1 MRHIRVLP
9 LLAILALALPLS
21 AQTAPCPIDLL
32 QPAVLGIANLQRQ
45 SMMNAKS
52 PDDARKALKNATKQ
66 LFDPKTASN
75 PLGRDFLTA
84 QFFTLAIE
92 NGGELQTRDALGM
105 PGNKDE
111 KIDLLHYTDS
121 LFTIV
126 LAGEPKCAAEVKEWR
141 MYKPYMSH
149 IQAGYKAITD
159 AGNTAPSDSVE
170 RRRLNNVA
178 TAEGKRA
185 LVISRD
191 GAQAYDVL
199 WRAAKNVNDQ
209 DGVITNLKLAADKL
223 QGDTTNAAVRA
234 NLMFNLGRVQQD
246 YASLAAEPKKSE
258 LQRGAAKAFLAVM
271 QEYPTSEEAPFALQ
285 GIGIAAA
292 VTKDEALNIA
302 ALDLIKA
309 NPSKFSGTSLAQAGV
324 IATRAGKSADAV
336 ALFEAATKSNPY
348 SRDYVYNF
356 AAMLYEAK
364 RPSEMIPVV
373 KKLLTIDP
381 SNPDNVMLFAY
392 AYKGQSDSVNAN
404 FLKKAQKDSAARYV
418 KADLATK
425 KALRDTISVWRKE
438 YNRLIDSVTT
448 YSKLS
453 DEMPHKLTY
462 TELDMGKDKA
472 SVKGTIEN
480 RAKTA
485 KSFTVVFEF
494 LGKDGSVA
502 GKATS
507 TVGPVAA
514 GATAEFS
521 AELKPAEGTKLEVVG
536 VRYAALPLK

>member
-1 MRHIRVLP
+1 MRHVRVLP
-9 LLAILALALPLS
+9 LLATFALALPLS

-32 QPAVLGIANLQRQ
+32 QPATLGIANLQRQ
-45 SMMNAKS
+45 GMMNAKT
-52 PDDARKALKNATKQ
+52 PDDSRKALKTAMKQ
-66 LFDPKTASN
+66 LFDAKTASN

-84 QFFTLAIE
+84 QFLTLAIE

-126 LAGEPKCAAEVKEWR
+126 TAGDPKCAAEVKEWR

-159 AGNTAPSDSVE
+159 GKND
-170 RRRLNNVA
+170 VA
-178 TAEGKRA
+178 VTEGKRA

-199 WRAAKNVNDQ
+199 WRASKNLNDQ
-209 DGVITNLKLAADKL
+209 DAVIANIRLAAEKL
-223 QGDTTNAAVRA
+223 EGDTTNAPVRA

-246 YASLAAEPKKSE
+246 YASQAAEPKKSE
-258 LQRGAAKAFLAVM
+258 LQHGAAKAFLDVLKEFPA
-271 QEYPTSEEAPFALQ
+271 SEEAPFALQ
-285 GIGIAAA
+285 GISIAAA
-292 VTKDEALNIA
+292 ATKDESLNLA
-302 ALDLIKA
+302 ALDMIKA
-309 NPSKFSGTSLAQAGV
+309 NPTKFSGPSLAQAGV
-324 IATRAGKSADAV
+324 IATRANKPADAV

-348 SRDYVYNF
+348 SRDYVYNY

-373 KKLLTIDP
+373 HRLLTIDP

-392 AYKGQSDSVNAN
+392 AYKGLSDSVNDN
-404 FLKKAQKDSAARYV
+404 FLKKVQKDSAARYA

-425 KALRDTISVWRKE
+425 KTLRDSITVWRRE

-453 DEMPHKLTY
+453 DEMPHKLAY
-462 TELDMGKDKA
+462 TELEMGKDKA

-485 KSFTVVFEF
+485 KSYAIVFEF
-494 LGKDGSVA
+494 LGKDGSVVGTKTA
-502 GKATS
+502 N
-507 TVGPVAA
+507 VGPVAP
-514 GATAEFS
+514 GASAEFS
-521 AELKPAEGTKLEVVG
+521 AELKPAEGAKLDVVG

>member
-1 MRHIRVLP
+1 MRHVRVLP
-9 LLAILALALPLS
+9 LLAIFALALPLS

-32 QPAVLGIANLQRQ
+32 QPATLGIANLQRQ
-45 SMMNAKS
+45 SMMSAKS
-52 PDDARKALKNATKQ
+52 PDDARKSLKNATKQ

-75 PLGRDFLTA
+75 PLGRDFLIA

-105 PGNKDE
+105 PGTKDE

-126 LAGEPKCAAEVKEWR
+126 TAGEPKCAAEVKEWR

-149 IQAGYKAITD
+149 VQAGYKAITD
-159 AGNTAPSDSVE
+159 GKND
-170 RRRLNNVA
+170 VA
-178 TAEGKRA
+178 ISEGKRA

-199 WRAAKNVNDQ
+199 WRASKNVNDQ
-209 DGVITNLKLAADKL
+209 EGVITNLKLAADKL
-223 QGDTTNAAVRA
+223 QGDTTNAPVRA

-246 YASLAAEPKKSE
+246 FASSAAEPKKSE
-258 LQRGAAKAFLAVM
+258 LQRGAAKAYLAVM
-271 QEYPTSEEAPFALQ
+271 QEYPTSDETPFALQ

-292 VTKDEALNIA
+292 VTKDEALNVA

-309 NPSKFSGTSLAQAGV
+309 NPSKFSGPSLAQAGV
-324 IATRAGKSADAV
+324 IATRAGKSGDAV

-348 SRDYVYNF
+348 SRDYIYNF

-364 RPSEMIPVV
+364 RPTEMLPVV

-404 FLKKAQKDSAARYV
+404 FLKKAQKDSTGRYL

-453 DEMPHKLTY
+453 DEMPHKLAY
-462 TELDMGKDKA
+462 TELDMGKEKA

-494 LGKDGSVA
+494 IGKDGSVV

-507 TVGPVAA
+507 NVGPVAA
-514 GATAEFS
+514 GASAEFS
-521 AELKPAEGTKLEVVG
+521 AELKPAEGAKLDVVG

>member
-1 MRHIRVLP
+1 MRHVRVLP
-9 LLAILALALPLS
+9 LFAILALALPMS
-21 AQTAPCPIDLL
+21 AQTAPCPVDLL
-32 QPAVLGIANLQRQ
+32 QPAALGIANLQRQ
-45 SMMNAKS
+45 SIMNAKS
-52 PDDARKALKNATKQ
+52 PEDARKALKNATKQ
-66 LFDPKTASN
+66 LFDAKTASN
-75 PLGRDFLTA
+75 ALGRDFLIA

-126 LAGEPKCAAEVKEWR
+126 TTSEPKCDAEVKEWR

-149 IQAGYKAITD
+149 IQAGYKAITEGKND
-159 AGNTAPSDSVE
+159 
-170 RRRLNNVA
+170 VA
-178 TAEGKRA
+178 TAEAKRA

-246 YASLAAEPKKSE
+246 FASSAAEPKKSE

-292 VTKDEALNIA
+292 VTKDDALNIA

-309 NPSKFSGTSLAQAGV
+309 NPSKFSGPSLAQAGV
-324 IATRAGKSADAV
+324 IATRASKPADAV
-336 ALFEAATKSNPY
+336 ALFGAATKSNPY
-348 SRDYVYNF
+348 SRDYIYNF

-364 RPSEMIPVV
+364 RPTEMIPVV
-373 KKLLTIDP
+373 KKLMTIDP

-392 AYKGQSDSVNAN
+392 AYKGQSDSVNDN
-404 FLKKAQKDSAARYV
+404 FLKKAQKDSAARYA

-425 KALRDTISVWRKE
+425 KVLRDSISVWRKE
-438 YNRLIDSVTT
+438 YNRLIDSVAT

-453 DEMPHKLTY
+453 DEMPHKLSY
-462 TELDMGKDKA
+462 TEIDMGKDKA

-485 KSFTVVFEF
+485 KSYVVIFEF
-494 LGKDGSVA
+494 LSKDGAVV

-507 TVGPVAA
+507 NVGPVAA
-514 GATAEFS
+514 GASAEFS
-521 AELKPAEGTKLEVVG
+521 AELKPAEGTKLEVAG

>member
-1 MRHIRVLP
+1 MRHVRVLS
-9 LLAILALALPLS
+9 LLATFALALPLG

-32 QPAVLGIANLQRQ
+32 QPATLGIANLQRQ

-52 PDDARKALKNATKQ
+52 PDDARRALKNATKQ
-66 LFDPKTASN
+66 LFDAKTASN

-105 PGNKDE
+105 PGNKDD

-126 LAGEPKCAAEVKEWR
+126 VAGDPKCAAEVKEWR
-141 MYKPYMSH
+141 MYKPYMAH

-159 AGNTAPSDSVE
+159 GKND
-170 RRRLNNVA
+170 VA
-178 TAEGKRA
+178 IAEGKRA

-199 WRAAKNVNDQ
+199 WRAAKNTNDQ
-209 DGVITNLKLAADKL
+209 DGVITNLTLAADRL
-223 QGDTTNAAVRA
+223 QGDTTNASVRA

-246 YASLAAEPKKSE
+246 FASQAAEPKKSE
-258 LQRGAAKAFLAVM
+258 LQRGAAKTYLALM
-271 QEYPTSEEAPFALQ
+271 QEYPTSEEAPFAMQ

-292 VTKDEALNIA
+292 VTKDEALNVA
-302 ALDLIKA
+302 ALALIKA
-309 NPSKFSGTSLAQAGV
+309 SPSKFSGPSLAQAGV
-324 IATRAGKSADAV
+324 IATRTGKPSDAV

-348 SRDYVYNF
+348 SRDYIYNF

-364 RPSEMIPVV
+364 RPSEMVPVV

-392 AYKGQSDSVNAN
+392 AFKGQSDSVNDN
-404 FLKKAQKDSAARYV
+404 FLKKAQKDSAARFV

-425 KALRDTISVWRKE
+425 KLLRDSITVWRRE

-453 DEMPHKLTY
+453 DEMPHKFAY
-462 TELDMGKDKA
+462 TELDMGRDKV

-485 KSFTVVFEF
+485 RTFTIIFEF
-494 LGKDGSVA
+494 LGKDGMVV
-502 GKATS
+502 GTS
-507 TVGPVAA
+507 TANVGPVAA
-514 GATAEFS
+514 GASGEVS
-521 AELKPAEGTKLEVVG
+521 AELKPAEGSKLDVVG